1 MTETAESKYPDQIVP
16 MLPKTLEGEYKR
28 CVIYARVS
36 TEDQSTKNQVHA
48 LYDWCYQRKDI
59 DLIHVYEENASAWDK
74 GQQKQLKQLIA
85 DAPELKFNYVLVWS
99 LDRLTR
105 GGALKI
111 LELVQKLRKYNIR
124 IISKEEPW
132 TEAPPEIEDI
142 LYAIAGWVAQMESR
156 RRSERTKAGLERAK
170 LEGKTPGRPEGSKDS
185 KKRKT
190 GGYKL
195 RQARRR
201 VAKEQNE

>member
-1 MTETAESKYPDQIVP
+1 MTIPGQL
-16 MLPKTLEGEYKR
+16 LPINHNGAQKR

-36 TEDQSTKNQVHA
+36 TDDQTTRNQIHA
-48 LYDWCYQRKDI
+48 LYDWCNRRGDI
-59 DLIHVYEENASAWDK
+59 ELIHVYEENASAWEK

-85 DAPELKFNYVLVWS
+85 DAPELNIDYVLVWS

-111 LELVQKLRKYNIR
+111 LELVQKLRKFNIR
-124 IISKEEPW
+124 IISKEEAW
-132 TEAPPEIEDI
+132 TESAPEIEDI
-142 LYAIAGWVAQMESR
+142 LYAIAGWVAQMESK

-170 LEGKTPGRPEGSKDS
+170 LEGRGPGRPAGRKDS

-195 RQARRR
+195 RQAKRR